1 LTEGSGSEAR
11 SVQIN
16 YGSGCQEAQ
25 KHTDPDADP
34 DLEQRQKQ
42 AEKSAV
48 KTGTRV
54 VSAAESLVKQDL
66 LKTDDLDELKGCRLY
81 CAEASWTMFI
91 PPLPEHEGKIRHLIF
106 SV

>member
-1 LTEGSGSEAR
+1 MLKMRCRDWS
-11 SVQIN
+11 
-16 YGSGCQEAQ
+16 
-25 KHTDPDADP
+25 K
-34 DLEQRQKQ
+34 
-42 AEKSAV
+42 
-48 KTGTRV
+48 RV

-81 CAEASWTMFI
+81 CAEPSWTMFI